1 MKIQIISDI
10 HQEFG
15 FNQFS
20 FDNAD
25 IVVFAGDIDLGVK
38 GISWMVKEI
47 SNKPVIYVLGNHEY
61 YKGSYPKTLLKIKEF
76 AKGTNIHVLENESI
90 EIDGIT
96 FHGATLWTDFSIFGN
111 PMNYGIIC
119 QEKMNDYKKIRRDPS
134 YSRLRTI
141 DTFNLHNQSISWLK
155 KSLIESKTV
164 TNIVVT
170 HHAPSIKSVPDQY
183 KEDPVSSAYAS
194 NLEDF
199 IIEQKPQYWFHGHV
213 HTPVRYKINETEVIC
228 NPHGYI
234 DEKYNGYEK
243 ELIIEVN

>member
-25 IVVFAGDIDLGVK
+25 IVVFAGDINLGVK

-61 YKGSYPKTLLKIKEF
+61 YKGSYPKTLLKIKEV

-111 PMNYGIIC
+111 PIKYGIIC

-155 KSLIESKTV
+155 KSLIGSKTV

-170 HHAPSIKSVPDQY
+170 HHAPSIKSLPDQY

-199 IIEQKPQYWFHGHV
+199 IIEQKPQYWLHGHV

-243 ELIIEVN
+243 ELIIEIN